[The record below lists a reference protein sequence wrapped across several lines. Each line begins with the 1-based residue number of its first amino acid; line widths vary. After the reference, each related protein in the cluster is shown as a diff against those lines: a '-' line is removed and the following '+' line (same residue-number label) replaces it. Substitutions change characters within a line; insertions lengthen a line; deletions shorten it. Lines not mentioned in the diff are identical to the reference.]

1 MAWFTFL
8 QASQDATPATIQTPL
23 RRELIIDNIEDP
35 FNEGDI
41 LSVKLNGK
49 KINKKLDGTL
59 TEITDTN
66 SYLVVY
72 EDFTN
77 DSFFEPVE
85 SLIVD
90 DVLYFKAY
98 EDGGPDIFSTKK
110 YSIYYGLNN
119 INNLEYLGDGIYQQ
133 VIEEDFGTGI
143 LPVPEEGE
151 GEAEPEPELGVSYIL
166 SEEDIEL
173 GLFNATEDSPK
184 SYQLALYDKGVSWV
198 NNKSQKI
205 GAKAFGVF
213 DGPKLYIYGDKGPDF
228 GKFRIRITKVDSDN
242 NFVNTIALDWQTVD
256 CFARDLNEQ
265 IIFESTEELGYERY
279 LFEIETIL
287 EKNPSSTS
295 NSVVIRSY
303 EFIPNYKIEI
313 TNEQI
318 NPLVAFIRIGGI
330 K

>member
-1 MAWFTFL
+1 MGWFTFL
-8 QASQDATPATIQTPL
+8 QASQDATPAILQTPL

-41 LSVKLNGK
+41 LSIKLNGK

-59 TEITDTN
+59 TEVIDAN

-72 EDFTN
+72 EDFTD
-77 DSFFEPVE
+77 DSFFEPVK

-98 EDGGPDIFSTKK
+98 EDGGPNIFSTKK

-119 INNLEYLGDGIYQQ
+119 INNLEYLGDGIYKQ
-133 VIEEDFGTGI
+133 VIEQDLDPEVFPDS
-143 LPVPEEGE
+143 EEGE
-151 GEAEPEPELGVSYIL
+151 QEPEPQVGISYIL
-166 SEEDIEL
+166 SEEDIEF
-173 GLFNATEDSPK
+173 GLFRTTENSGK
-184 SYQLALYDKGVSWV
+184 SYQLALYDKGVSWI

-242 NFVNTIALDWQTVD
+242 NFINTIALDWQTVD

-265 IIFESTEELGYERY
+265 IIFELTEELGYERY

-287 EKNPSSTS
+287 EKNSSSTS
-295 NSVVIRSY
+295 NSITIRSY
-303 EFIPNYKIEI
+303 EFIPNYKIQI

-318 NPLVAFIRIGGI
+318 NPSVAFIRIGGI

>member
-35 FNEGDI
+35 FNQGDI

-77 DSFFEPVE
+77 DSFFEPVK

-98 EDGGPDIFSTKK
+98 EDGVPDIFSTKK

-133 VIEEDFGTGI
+133 VIQ
-143 LPVPEEGE
+143 VEGE
-151 GEAEPEPELGVSYIL
+151 EEPEPELGVSYIL
-166 SEEDIEL
+166 SEENIDFA
-173 GLFNATEDSPK
+173 LFSATEESTK

-295 NSVVIRSY
+295 NSVVVRSY

-318 NPLVAFIRIGGI
+318 NPSVAFIRIGGI

>member
-8 QASQDATPATIQTPL
+8 EASEAATPATLQTPL

-35 FNEGDI
+35 FSQGDI
-41 LSVKLNGK
+41 LSINLNGK

-59 TEITDTN
+59 TEVSDNT

-72 EDFTN
+72 EDFAN
-77 DSFFEPVE
+77 DSFFQPVE
-85 SLIVD
+85 SVIVD

-133 VIEEDFGTGI
+133 VIQEDFGIGI
-143 LPVPEEGE
+143 LPVEGE
-151 GEAEPEPELGVSYIL
+151 EEPEPELGVSYIL
-166 SEEDIEL
+166 SEENIDFA
-173 GLFNATEDSPK
+173 LFSATEESTK

-198 NNKSQKI
+198 DNKSQKI

-228 GKFRIRITKVDSDN
+228 GKFRIRITKVDTNN
-242 NFVNTIALDWQTVD
+242 NFVNTVALDWQTVD

-295 NSVVIRSY
+295 NSVSIRSY

-318 NPLVAFIRIGGI
+318 NPSVAFIRIGGI

>member
-8 QASQDATPATIQTPL
+8 QASQDATPAILQTPL

-35 FNEGDI
+35 FNQGDI

-49 KINKKLDGTL
+49 KINKKLDGSL
-59 TEITDTN
+59 TEVTDAN

-72 EDFTN
+72 EDFVN

-85 SLIVD
+85 SSIVD

-119 INNLEYLGDGIYQQ
+119 INNLEYLGDGIYKQ
-133 VIEEDFGTGI
+133 VIEGGSGI
-143 LPVPEEGE
+143 EILPEEGE
-151 GEAEPEPELGVSYIL
+151 EDPEPELGVSYIL
-166 SEEDIEL
+166 SEEDIES
-173 GLFNATEDSPK
+173 GLFSATEDSPK
-184 SYQLALYDKGVSWV
+184 SYQLALYDKGISWV
-198 NNKSQKI
+198 DNKSQKI

-242 NFVNTIALDWQTVD
+242 NFVNTIALDWQTID

-318 NPLVAFIRIGGI
+318 NPSIAFIRIGGI